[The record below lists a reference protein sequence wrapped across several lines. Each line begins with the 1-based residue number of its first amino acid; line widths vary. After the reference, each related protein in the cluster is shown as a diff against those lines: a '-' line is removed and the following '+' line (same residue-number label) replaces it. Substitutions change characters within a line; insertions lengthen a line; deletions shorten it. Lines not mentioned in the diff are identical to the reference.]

1 MGATVAVCILEKYSP
16 IKIFPP
22 CQSDHSLL
30 PPNCHSSPSA
40 AQRSY
45 LASHTSL
52 ACSFTSLNFQAQL
65 IQTACKILQAII
77 VHGHTGK
84 NSNPSITF
92 CNMIFTKHFKSLCTQ
107 NFKNLFNYL
116 KESETE
122 RRNERKRKNIH
133 SWVHSL
139 YGHNGQDWARLKS
152 GYPQASSR
160 LSTLVAEVQVHE
172 VSLAAFPRPLAGQ
185 SGSEVEL

>member
-1 MGATVAVCILEKYSP
+1 M
-16 IKIFPP
+16 
-22 CQSDHSLL
+22 
-30 PPNCHSSPSA
+30 
-40 AQRSY
+40 
-45 LASHTSL
+45 
-52 ACSFTSLNFQAQL
+52 
-65 IQTACKILQAII
+65 
-77 VHGHTGK
+77 
-84 NSNPSITF
+84 NSNPSVTF

-116 KESETE
+116 KESEIE

-185 SGSEVEL
+185 SGSEVEHPTGMLITAFYGILLSQEVALLAMPQWSTKTAT